1 MSLSTIRDEL
11 DAARWSIS
19 QAQKELSKFEIYNE
33 TGREYVVQAAKRE
46 LEIAFQRIHRAQ
58 LIHDGKQVN
67 APR

>member
-1 MSLSTIRDEL
+1 MSLSTIRGEL

-19 QAQKELSKFEIYNE
+19 QAQKELMKFEMYNE
-33 TGREYVVQAAKRE
+33 TGREYVVHAARRE

-58 LIHDGKQVN
+58 LIDDGKQVN